1 MERDDGHAVG
11 SEGQVQGRARFHATS
26 QTLNAAVSAIDGAN
40 RCSNYVR
47 LLYYR
52 NPSAIALGNIIA
64 PREA

>member
-1 MERDDGHAVG
+1 MTGMLSAARDRCKG
-11 SEGQVQGRARFHATS
+11 ARVFT
-26 QTLNAAVSAIDGAN
+26 QRRKPINAAVSAIDGAN